1 MGEVS
6 VEYIVSDV
14 GRAVRFYTGMLGFH
28 VDMQPAGLR
37 THFQGRSSALAQ

>member
-6 VEYIVSDV
+6 VRYIVSDV

-37 THFQGRSSALAQ
+37 MHF